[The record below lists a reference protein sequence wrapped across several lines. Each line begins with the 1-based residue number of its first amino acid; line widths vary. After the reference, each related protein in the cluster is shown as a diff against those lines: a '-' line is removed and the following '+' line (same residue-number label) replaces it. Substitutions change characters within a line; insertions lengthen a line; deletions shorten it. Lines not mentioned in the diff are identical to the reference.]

1 MEKAR
6 KKYSQEFKD
15 SAVQLVLTGGK
26 TAAAVAKE
34 LGLQDWQ
41 VRSWLRQAQS
51 NSTTTGATD
60 NIDKAEYDRMKR
72 EHKRVLEENEILKK
86 AAAFFAQHQR

>member
-41 VRSWLRQAQS
+41 VRSWVRQAQS
-51 NSTTTGATD
+51 SSTTNGASD
-60 NIDKAEYDRMKR
+60 NIDKAEYERMKR

>member
-41 VRSWLRQAQS
+41 VRSWVRQAQS
-51 NSTTTGATD
+51 SSTTT
-60 NIDKAEYDRMKR
+60 
-72 EHKRVLEENEILKK
+72 VLPKY
-86 AAAFFAQHQR
+86 

>member
-15 SAVQLVLTGGK
+15 SAVQLGLTGGK
-26 TAAAVAKE
+26 TAAAVAKV

-41 VRSWLRQAQS
+41 VRSWVRQAQS
-51 NSTTTGATD
+51 SSTTNGASD
-60 NIDKAEYDRMKR
+60 NIDKAEYERMKR